1 MDRLMATWSGK
12 WLLGVLV
19 LGLLMPVG
27 AALGGEK
34 PASKGTP
41 RGRPK
46 GVWVLDPGTG
56 LTVEA
61 AALPTAKMLALRPGD
76 VQGTVKD
83 ADGNS
88 LDKLR
93 IELLDPATGKVVEKT
108 KTDSNGQYTLNK
120 VSEGQ
125 HVVLVG
131 SPGVA
136 AVLDVS
142 LKAEIS
148 PTSVNIV
155 VPAAAMARP
164 GRSAPQPP
172 PVLLSVGSSTPGAV
186 VLVGGVFVP
195 GAGGVA
201 RTPDSSTEIVPL
213 AVRPPPVRPP
223 LPPPLSP
230 VMP

>member
-76 VQGTVKD
+76 VQGTVKG
-83 ADGNS
+83 ADGNP

-125 HVVLVG
+125 YVVLVG

-164 GRSAPQPP
+164 GRSAPQPH